1 MLVLLMKKHVNRAV
15 ELISAMKNYHIPVFF
30 LITFLLMTGI
40 CRLRAQETSAAP
52 DSLAGVWADSVM
64 KTMTTGEM
72 IGQLMIIRANNPGQ
86 EYFDVIDQYI
96 KEYNLGGVTFFGGH
110 PSLQAKK
117 TNYWQSMA
125 KIPLFI
131 SIDGEWGP
139 AMRLDSMPAFPYQMT
154 LGAAASDSLIYSM
167 GIEVARQ
174 CKLIGVQINFAP
186 VVDINSNPNNPVIHM
201 RSFGENPEDVAR
213 KGIMYMKGMQDG
225 GLIVTAK
232 HFPGHGDTG
241 SDSHHTLPVVSHTK
255 QRLDS
260 VELYPYRRLIEAG
273 LDGIMIAHLMVPAIE
288 KTPNTPSTL
297 SKSIV
302 TDLLRNELGF
312 KGLIVT
318 DALDMKGVTLNDQ
331 PGEIEVKA
339 LQAGNDILLLSA
351 SVPEAVKKIKAAV
364 DSGELSVDLIRE
376 RCRKV
381 LMYKYKAG
389 LNRLKPVNT
398 DNLYE
403 KLNTAYSEVLC
414 RNLFEQ
420 CVTVVKNDKDLL
432 PLKNLD
438 TFRIASVSTGHGA
451 ITPFQLRLS
460 YYAPIDNYSLPKE
473 PTDAEITALNTILQP
488 YSLIVISVQN
498 TSIWGGSPYGIT
510 GQVIKFISEIN
521 KNKTVVLDL
530 FASPYSL
537 RLFDKIPAEAVV
549 MSYQDHP
556 LMQDMSAQA
565 IFGGIPSTGKLPVT
579 ATSSY
584 KFGTG
589 ISTDAIRLKYIL
601 PEEIGIERKTLAPI
615 DSMIKD
621 AIAKKVFPGCQVWAA
636 KDGKVFF
643 MESYGYHTYDNE
655 IPVTGNSVYDLA
667 SLTKVAA
674 STLAVMRM
682 SGEKRLD
689 IDQQLQVY
697 LPYLWNTGKG
707 EIIIREMMAHQ
718 SKLTPWIPFYKYTLK
733 DKKPD
738 SAYYRSSISEDYP
751 VRVAENL
758 YIKKNYKYVIYDSIL
773 SSPLLKTSSYKYSDL
788 GFYFIPEIMEN
799 LINEP
804 FEDYVEKTFYKPL
817 GLSTTGFLPRKRFP
831 LDRIPPTENDTL
843 FRKQLVHGDVHDQGA
858 AMLGG
863 VSGHAG
869 LFSNANDIGVI
880 AQMLIRGGIYG
891 GVTYLKPETI
901 KEFTEWQF
909 PLNDNRRGIGFD
921 KPLPEY
927 TAEGPC
933 CKSASPAS
941 FGHSGFT
948 GTYIWADPE
957 NQLVYIFLSNRVYPD
972 AANNKLAS
980 SSLRPKIHQVLYDAI
995 EKSTIFGH

>member
-1 MLVLLMKKHVNRAV
+1 MKKHAIVY
-15 ELISAMKNYHIPVFF
+15 IFSF
-30 LITFLLMTGI
+30 LFLVIFSPGLMRGQATPS
-40 CRLRAQETSAAP
+40 TS
-52 DSLAGVWADSVM
+52 DSLAGAWADSVM
-64 KTMTTGEM
+64 NTMSTREM
-72 IGQLMIIRANNPGQ
+72 IGQLMIVRANNPGS

-96 KEYNLGGVTFFGGH
+96 INYNLGGVTFFGGH

-117 TNYWQSMA
+117 TNYWQGLA
-125 KIPLFI
+125 RIPLFI

-139 AMRLDSMPAFPYQMT
+139 AMRLDSMPAFPYGMT
-154 LGAAASDSLIYSM
+154 LGAATNDSLIYRM
-167 GIEVARQ
+167 GLEVARQ
-174 CKLIGVQINFAP
+174 CKLIGVQVNFAP

-201 RSFGENPEDVAR
+201 RSFGEDPEDVAR

-241 SDSHHTLPVVSHTK
+241 TDSHHTLPVVAHSRE
-255 QRLDS
+255 RLDS
-260 VELYPYRRLIEAG
+260 TELYPFRRLIEAG
-273 LDGIMIAHLMVPAIE
+273 LDGIMIAHLMVPSLE

-297 SKSIV
+297 SSSIV
-302 TDLLRNELGF
+302 TGLLRNEMGF
-312 KGLIVT
+312 NGLIVT

-331 PGEIEVKA
+331 PGDIEVKA

-351 SVPEAVKKIKAAV
+351 NVPEAVKRINEAIET
-364 DSGELSVDLIRE
+364 GELTEELIRD

-381 LMYKYKAG
+381 LIYKYKAG
-389 LNRLKPVNT
+389 LNNLKPVKT
-398 DNLYE
+398 EYLYE
-403 KLNTAYSEVLC
+403 NLNTPRSELLC

-420 CVTVVKNDKDLL
+420 CVTIVKNDNDLL

-438 TFRIASVSTGHGA
+438 TLKIASVSTGYGQV
-451 ITPFQLRLS
+451 TPFQQRLS
-460 YYAPIDNYSLPKE
+460 LYAPIDTYSLPKD
-473 PTDAEITALNTILQP
+473 PTAEEITDLDKILQS
-488 YSLIVISVQN
+488 YNLIILSVQN
-498 TSIWGGSPYGIT
+498 TSIWGGSPFGISS
-510 GQVIKFISEIN
+510 QVIKFIGDIN
-521 KNKTVVLDL
+521 KDKTVILDL

-537 RLFDKIPAEAVV
+537 KLFDKMPIEAIV
-549 MSYQDHP
+549 MSYQDHK
-556 LMQDMSAQA
+556 LMQDISAQV
-565 IFGGIPSTGKLPVT
+565 IFGGIAASGKLPVT
-579 ATSSY
+579 AGSSY
-584 KFGTG
+584 KSGVSFLTE
-589 ISTDAIRLKYIL
+589 AIRLKYTL
-601 PEEIGIERKTLAPI
+601 PEELGIERKQLAPI

-643 MESYGYHTYDNE
+643 MESYGYHTYSNE
-655 IPVTGNSVYDLA
+655 IPVTDNSVYDLA

-682 SGEKRLD
+682 TGEMRLD
-689 IDQQLQVY
+689 IDKQLQVY

-718 SKLTPWIPFYKYTLK
+718 SRLTPWIPFYKYTLK

-738 SAYYRSSISEDYP
+738 TAYYRATISEDFT

-758 YIKKNYKYVIYDSIL
+758 YIKKNYKYVMYDSIL

-799 LINEP
+799 LVNDS
-804 FEDYVEKTFYKPL
+804 FDDYLEKTFYRPM

-831 LDRIPPTENDTL
+831 LDRIPPTEYDTI

-863 VSGHAG
+863 ISGHAG
-869 LFSNANDIGVI
+869 LFSNANDVGVI
-880 AQMLIRGGIYG
+880 AQMLIQEGTYG

-909 PLNDNRRGIGFD
+909 PMNDNRRGIGFD

-927 TAEGPC
+927 VTEGPC
-933 CKSASPAS
+933 CKSASPSS
-941 FGHSGFT
+941 FGHTGFT
-948 GTYIWADPE
+948 GTYVWADPE
-957 NQLVYIFLSNRVYPD
+957 NDLVYVFLSNRVYPD
-972 AANNKLAS
+972 AANNRLAS
-980 SSLRPKIHQVLYDAI
+980 SNLRPKIQQVLYDAI
-995 EKSTIFGH
+995 EKSTIFGQ